1 VAQRKSACSNALRR
15 LQITPADPPG
25 TDFNLRLLPGGVAVD
40 GGASRTARMGR
51 LKSRLLEFWNN
62 CDGYLETPAQEVS
75 VEGSLRLRAAS
86 FVPLG
91 SRILDVACG
100 LGTNSACLAERGNY
114 FGTDVSLKFLRR
126 PAGENLRLA
135 CSDGNALP
143 FAGETFDAVISTY
156 ALEHCVEPV
165 RVLWEMQRVTRSG
178 GRIIL
183 LGPAWD
189 FPFWYPNAL
198 RSKSRSISWRVGYT
212 ARRAGE
218 QVRAMLG
225 GASPFA
231 IIDEPDALTQPYV
244 YDSDAV
250 YVVWTYEVIRQM
262 REWGCRLLCGEADTP
277 LLGENALVRFG
288 KLSLMKLPAYRYA
301 GSTILLVFE
310 KE

>member
-1 VAQRKSACSNALRR
+1 VVS
-15 LQITPADPPG
+15 
-25 TDFNLRLLPGGVAVD
+25 D
-40 GGASRTARMGR
+40 GGASRSARYGR

-62 CDGYLETPAQEVS
+62 CDGYLANPTQEVS
-75 VEGSLRLRAAS
+75 VDGSLRLRAAS
-86 FVPLG
+86 FVPVG
-91 SRILDVACG
+91 SCILDVACG
-100 LGTNSACLAERGNY
+100 LGTNSGCLAARGKY
-114 FGTDVSLKFLRR
+114 FGTDVSLKFLQH

-135 CSDGNALP
+135 CSDGEALP
-143 FAGETFDAVISTY
+143 FAPETFDAVISTY

-165 RVLWEMQRVTRSG
+165 LVLREMQRVTRRG

-198 RSKSRSISWRVGYT
+198 LSKSKSFSWRVGYT
-212 ARRAGE
+212 ARRTGG
-218 QVRAMLG
+218 QVRALLG

-231 IIDEPDALTQPYV
+231 IIDEPDALTQPFV

-262 REWGCRLLCGEADTP
+262 KEWGCSLVCGEADMP
-277 LLGENALVRFG
+277 LLGENPLARFA
-288 KLSLMKLPAYRYA
+288 KMSLMKMAAYRYA